1 MGGISN
7 FQIENEVKQI
17 SDEDLLNNFVGVFP
31 SNYMN
36 KFINHAA
43 MIEDKKGKYPFII
56 ANTDASDKTG
66 THWWS
71 ILDIEPRNDI
81 LLFDLFGLDG
91 LKNFIIQDDKKTID
105 KILIGIEQMNKTDKK
120 LTKKEIDLLSDTA
133 TDFFH
138 FVQAFGIKLKL
149 KNFVNIWM
157 AEDRIQDL
165 DSNTCEI
172 FQLYF
177 YENMFNPNQNSKIQ
191 NHTKLKKSTVE
202 TLLNELFSLDDK
214 ENEIKMLEYAD
225 KKNIRI
231 FNNA

>member
-157 AEDRIQDL
+157 VEDRIQDL